1 MSEFSAVI
9 HLYKP
14 ICIATGR
21 LFPDYVEVVLHD
33 LTTQKIA
40 FIENVFSNRAI
51 GDDSL
56 VCIDELER
64 DADDNGVVGPY
75 EKINSDGTSL
85 KSITTIIRNEEHKA
99 IGLMCVNFKTTSFK
113 LASELLNSLTQL
125 PTQQAEQSPKS
136 LFQGDWR
143 EQVNSIIRQTLITL
157 NTTLVAA
164 KRSDKKAILEAIE
177 QAGVFGIR
185 GSSNYVAQTL
195 GISRANLYEILR
207 NIRKA

>member
-1 MSEFSAVI
+1 MSEFSKVI
-9 HLYKP
+9 YVYKP
-14 ICIATGR
+14 ICIAIGK
-21 LFPDYVEVVLHD
+21 LFPDFVEVVLHD

-40 FIENVFSNRAI
+40 FIENVFSNRTI

-56 VCIDELER
+56 VCIEELEK
-64 DADDNGVVGPY
+64 DADEHGVVGPY

-85 KSITTIIRNEEHKA
+85 KSITTIIRRDDHKA
-99 IGLMCVNFKTTSFK
+99 IGLMCVNFKTTSFT
-113 LASELLNSLTQL
+113 LASEILNSLIHVPAQHNNS
-125 PTQQAEQSPKS
+125 SPKS
-136 LFQGDWR
+136 LFQDDWR
-143 EQVNSIIRQTLITL
+143 EQVNSIIRQTLNTR

-207 NIRKA
+207 NIRNT